1 MRRKADAL
9 VPLEVSILEAA
20 LTLAGRGTTEFHGYL
35 LAQVL
40 KTDADRRT
48 LTAYG
53 TLYRAL
59 HRLEKSGLVES
70 AWEDSAL
77 ADAENRPRRKLY
89 RTTALAH
96 KALAR
101 IYEERREHRKL
112 RRLQEQWGTS

>member
-1 MRRKADAL
+1 MRRKADHL

-20 LTLAGRGTTEFHGYL
+20 MALHRQGTAQFHGYR

-59 HRLEKSGLVES
+59 HRLERAGVIES
-70 AWEDSAL
+70 FWEDA
-77 ADAENRPRRKLY
+77 ADAEAANRPRRKLY
-89 RTTALAH
+89 RTTPLAQ
-96 KALAR
+96 AVLAR
-101 IYEERREHRKL
+101 EYAQRKEHRKL
-112 RRLQEQWGTS
+112 RMLKEQWGTL